1 MICLKKILHYLKP
14 YIFLIMLVIIFI
26 FIQVKVDLLLPEYV
40 SKIVDEGVINSDTA
54 YIINMGIRMI
64 LLAFLGMLALII
76 GNYFAALVACA
87 FAKDLRTAVYEK
99 IEKFSLNEMN
109 KFGVSSLITR
119 TTNDITQMQNFLF
132 MFLSMIIM
140 APILGVGA
148 ISQVLKTNA
157 SMLWIISI
165 CLAATL
171 VLIITLFVIAVPKF
185 KKIQKLIDKLNLVSR
200 EHLTGLKV
208 IKAFS
213 NEDYQEEKF
222 DKSNKSLTKIQVFVD
237 RLMGM
242 LDPALSLIMNI
253 SAILIIWFGSHFIES
268 GTLQIGEMMAFMQY
282 AMQMMIAFVMIT
294 MVFVMWPRAS
304 VSAKRIAEVLTE
316 RLDIKDGKDILN
328 TKTCLGKISF
338 CDVSFR
344 YRDADKYV
352 LQNISFDAEP
362 GTTTAFIG
370 STGSGKSTLINLIPR
385 FYDATDGKILIDG
398 KDIKNLSLKS
408 LRSIMGYVPQKG
420 ILFSGT
426 IKENISFGKRLSD
439 KQLKEV
445 AKISQS
451 IDFITKKDNKFAARV
466 AQKGSNFSG
475 GQKQRLSIARALA
488 KDPKILIF
496 DDSFSAL
503 DFKTDAKL
511 RNALNNTTKSKTILI
526 VAQRINTIKNANQII
541 VLDQGKIA
549 GIGTHNE
556 LIKTCAIY
564 KEIVLSQLGEEGLK

>member
-1 MICLKKILHYLKP
+1 MICLKKILPYLKP
-14 YIFLIMLVIIFI
+14 YIFLIILVIIFI

-165 CLAATL
+165 CLVATL

-237 RLMGM
+237 RLMGI

>member
-1 MICLKKILHYLKP
+1 
-14 YIFLIMLVIIFI
+14 MLVIIFI

>member
-165 CLAATL
+165 CLVATL

-237 RLMGM
+237 RLMGI